1 MIHRMVIT
9 AMKAILALLSGL
21 AVVVTLSHGQESK
34 YKWTNTSP
42 FENAKLVERSPAE
55 WEEISKRAIE
65 ELKLHGKKPEATPAP
80 AAAPDRPLPAPRLQ
94 LVRVPQPAPLPQF
107 KFDGVRLIKREL
119 PQPINPPPGQQPV
132 VRPHPT
138 KPGVVLV
145 PQWMIDYEPDF
156 VREREAAEARSK
168 AQQEQLEKQ
177 KREMEAMLVEQ
188 KVKWAEQEAMRAEQE
203 AQRAAFA
210 AKMEQTQ
217 QEAVSRRQNM
227 ASLAAGSHYTA
238 PVYSEDWETE
248 ELREQAEEN
257 AWEIQRMQDEVR
269 QIQNEARRMRDDL
282 EWQLMQERQHRWMDC
297 PSERGRHGTW
307 HTWRGR

>member
-1 MIHRMVIT
+1 MHRMVRT
-9 AMKAILALLSGL
+9 AMKAILAHLSGL
-21 AVVVTLSHGQESK
+21 VVVATWSHAQEAK
-34 YKWTNTSP
+34 YNWTNTNP
-42 FENAKLVERSPAE
+42 LANAKLVERSPAE

-80 AAAPDRPLPAPRLQ
+80 AAAPVKPFQAPRLQ

-119 PQPINPPPGQQPV
+119 PQPINLPPGQQPV

-156 VREREAAEARSK
+156 VREREAAEAQRK
-168 AQQEQLEKQ
+168 AQQDQLEKQ
-177 KREMEAMLVEQ
+177 KREQEAML
-188 KVKWAEQEAMRAEQE
+188 AEQE

-210 AKMEQTQ
+210 AEMEHIQ
-217 QEAVSRRQNM
+217 QEAEQRRQHTTR
-227 ASLAAGSHYTA
+227 AAARSHYAA
-238 PVYSEDWETE
+238 PVYSDDWEIE
-248 ELREQAEEN
+248 ELREQAEQNE
-257 AWEIQRMQDEVR
+257 WEIQQLQDE
-269 QIQNEARRMRDDL
+269 IQRTQDDAWRMRDDL

-297 PSERGRHGTW
+297 PSERGRHGTLRS
-307 HTWRGR
+307 WRGR